1 MSQCVLLCLGW
12 CQHMAG
18 VPSEWKE
25 GREEGEKGG
34 MEETALGL
42 SRKTAN
48 LCPSDLIKQ
57 YNFSAFYFQ
66 EKSPL
71 YVGVQLFQN
80 VFETR
85 QAYGAQRAKCPH
97 SKGWRHCTRRAL
109 VGPGSRPR
117 DWPLNCSVSLLYPKQ
132 RHLPTSGLYTCGG
145 A

>member
-1 MSQCVLLCLGW
+1 
-12 CQHMAG
+12 MAG

-66 EKSPL
+66 EKL
-71 YVGVQLFQN
+71 YAGVQLFQN
-80 VFETR
+80 VFETL
-85 QAYGAQRAKCPH
+85 QAYGAQWAK
-97 SKGWRHCTRRAL
+97 SGVIA
-109 VGPGSRPR
+109 PGGR
-117 DWPLNCSVSLLYPKQ
+117 
-132 RHLPTSGLYTCGG
+132 
-145 A
+145 